1 MREILIVDDAAVVC
15 RVASQIFENFF
26 LRPHEARDAA
36 AAMEICARR
45 MPDIVLLDMH
55 MPETDSF
62 ELLATLRGMPG
73 SEKAFIICC
82 FVVNSPE
89 MAARAMSAGASSV
102 MLKPFDEPIMKAKF
116 VDMGLL

>member
-1 MREILIVDDAAVVC
+1 MREILIVDDAAIVC
-15 RVASQIFENFF
+15 RVASQIFENFHM
-26 LRPHEARDAA
+26 RPYEARDAA
-36 AAMEICARR
+36 AALEICARR

-62 ELLATLRGMPG
+62 ELLATLRGMAG
-73 SEKAFIICC
+73 SENAFMISC
-82 FVVNSPE
+82 FVANSPE
-89 MAARAMSAGASSV
+89 LVARALSAGANGV